1 MMAVGAS
8 LGRSGAGSLTMLE
21 TAQGVIAARTELM
34 AAAIASP
41 MTADHAELA
50 RMAPEKIEAF
60 SRAGLAASSVWL
72 EFGSAWLRYGQDMTA
87 MWMRGRVPTT
97 AETTLMARR
106 WGNLMLGSVETAA
119 RLGAVSLAPLQKQVR
134 ANARRLRLR

>member
-1 MMAVGAS
+1 MIAAGAS

-41 MTADHAELA
+41 LTADHAELA
-50 RMAPEKIEAF
+50 QMAPEKIEAF
-60 SRAGLAASSVWL
+60 SRAGFAASSVWL

-87 MWMRGRVPTT
+87 IWMRGRVPTT
-97 AETTLMARR
+97 AETTLMATR
-106 WGNLMLGSVETAA
+106 
-119 RLGAVSLAPLQKQVR
+119 
-134 ANARRLRLR
+134 